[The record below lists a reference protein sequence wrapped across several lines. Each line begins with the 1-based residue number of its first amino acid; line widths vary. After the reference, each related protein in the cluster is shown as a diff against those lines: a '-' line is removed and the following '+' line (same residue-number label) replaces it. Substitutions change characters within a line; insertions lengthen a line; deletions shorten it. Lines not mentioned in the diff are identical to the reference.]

1 MKDDHL
7 IVQFDFRDFKYLSNV
22 MKTQVTIRDPEVIV
36 GLKNASIELDF
47 KALVE
52 SDEAGLSRFING
64 GRVYFEANV
73 FGYQTSSFTTKGFFD
88 QLGYVEPIKEYF
100 NPQKL
105 ESLKKMFAVAFAYL
119 VFRVLWRSCCRSNR
133 PSESKIKTE

>member
-1 MKDDHL
+1 VV
-7 IVQFDFRDFKYLSNV
+7 I
-22 MKTQVTIRDPEVIV
+22 TDPEVMV

-52 SDEAGLSRFING
+52 SDEAGFSRFING

-88 QLGYVEPIKEYF
+88 QLGYVEPEKPFIK
-100 NPQKL
+100 P
-105 ESLKKMFAVAFAYL
+105 ESIETLKKVLLVLFVYL
-119 VFRVLWRSCCRSNR
+119 VLRVLWRCCC
-133 PSESKIKTE
+133 ILGKTQSGRK